1 MSCFYLIA
9 SLPAIAL
16 LQKPLITP
24 EAFHEVCREQLRSR
38 DSLAAGW
45 LCSHD
50 VITGSASA
58 PPHTFIRNWCA
69 HETRLRNAVVR
80 QRAERRKAD
89 FVGSLRPQT
98 GYSVYLED
106 MVESAFDQ
114 PTPLVREQALDRL
127 RWHLLDE
134 MAGLDPFAVSVVLAY
149 AAKLRMAHRWA
160 ALDED
165 TARQRV
171 ENALQTVNRDTRGLD
186 RPPLE
191 TKPKPPA
198 SGSQYEG

>member
-9 SLPAIAL
+9 SLPALAL

-24 EAFHEVCREQLRSR
+24 EAFHGVCREQLRLR

-58 PPHTFIRNWCA
+58 PPHPFIRDWQA
-69 HETRLRNAVVR
+69 RETRLRNAVVR
-80 QRAERRKAD
+80 QRAGRRKAE
-89 FVGSLRPQT
+89 FSGSLRPQT
-98 GYSVYLED
+98 GYSVYLEE
-106 MVESAFDQ
+106 MVERAFDQ

-127 RWHLLDE
+127 RWELLDE
-134 MAGLDPFAVSVVLAY
+134 LAGLDPFAVSVVLAY
-149 AAKLRMAHRWA
+149 AAKLRMVQRWA
-160 ALDED
+160 TLDEE

-171 ENALQTVNRDTRGLD
+171 EDSLQTVNRDTLD
-186 RPPLE
+186 QERPPN
-191 TKPKPPA
+191 
-198 SGSQYEG
+198 